1 MLAELA
7 EWLGWVLLGASETA
21 AHASARRSRRRAFV
35 ILTLAAALSLVLGL
49 IAFTDVL

>member
-7 EWLGWVLLGASETA
+7 EWLGAVLLGASETG
-21 AHASARRSRRRAFV
+21 AHPDAKRSRRRAFV
-35 ILTLAAALSLVLGL
+35 ILALAAALSLVLSL